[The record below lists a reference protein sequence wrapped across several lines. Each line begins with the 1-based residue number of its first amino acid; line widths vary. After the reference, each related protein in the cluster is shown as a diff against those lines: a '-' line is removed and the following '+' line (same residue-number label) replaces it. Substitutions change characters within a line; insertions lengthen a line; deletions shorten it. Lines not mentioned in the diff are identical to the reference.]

1 MNMCIENEIKD
12 ESKKELLYKKFKKNK
27 DLNKEISLRNKAI
40 EDVNTSIKELQ
51 KKLSSMIYELNIL
64 QEIKNSQKTFVDI
77 DSKIN
82 LYLENLNEQ
91 NNLNNWKNNFST
103 DNESTST
110 NIYSIKNAT
119 YTGTIIVNQSKKRN
133 FYRVDFE
140 LSLASILL
148 NFVKEHK
155 LKLQSLNNIVIKK
168 EGKVLYS
175 EDNKDEYVESLKE
188 KYSKYFTKEKP
199 FLFDEFIDVNRKTYK
214 GIDFIEYDNMLIEG
228 YEIIKNDLEN
238 DIDDIPF

>member
-91 NNLNNWKNNFST
+91 NNLNYWKNNFST